1 MGERVLIVGHQVT
14 VNCLRYLFERMSEDE
29 ILDVDRRA
37 DVPNCS
43 VTSYTFDPK
52 AGRNGKLVLDLVN
65 FVAPL
70 TDAGTSRKSGPAGAR
85 G

>member
-1 MGERVLIVGHQVT
+1 
-14 VNCLRYLFERMSEDE
+14 
-29 ILDVDRRA
+29 
-37 DVPNCS
+37 VPNCS

-70 TDAGTSRKSGPAGAR
+70 TDAGTPVTSAPDVPAAPKS
-85 G
+85 